1 MSSIRKS
8 EFRAFWRILKGE
20 KQEVRAIYIFAFFQ
34 GLVGLSLPLGIQTII
49 NFLQAGTF
57 STSWYVL
64 VFFVLL
70 GILCAGMLQIKQ
82 LTITETIEQRIFAN
96 VSFNYADYL
105 PRISVQSGNGKYLPE
120 VLNRF
125 FEVSTLQKGIS
136 KILLDFSASII
147 QVVFGILLLSLY
159 NVLFAV
165 IGLLL
170 VVVVYFIFRLTG
182 PAGLRTSKEESR
194 YKFQVGHWLQE
205 VSRVMMTFKLAGN
218 STLPVSRTDRLTSKY
233 LDARTEHFK
242 ILMSQYKALIIFKT
256 LLTGALLTIG
266 GVLVISKEINIGQF
280 VAAEIVVLSIMAS
293 VEKII
298 LNMSTVYDVLTSI
311 DKIEYIS
318 EIKSE
323 RTDGMNFPDENSQN
337 GISVSLKSF
346 TLKHA
351 DRKLPV
357 LNEVNLHL
365 EKGDV
370 ACIQG
375 SNGSGKTTLLK
386 AIAGFYE
393 EFAGSISYN
402 NIPIGSLKLDSI
414 RSIMGENFTEQEIFK
429 GTLSDNITCGSSAM
443 PITEQ
448 YKLLEDLGLG
458 SFVEGLPKGIETM
471 LEPGGQ
477 GLPGSLRRKLILAR
491 CLAVKP
497 KLLLIEDILHGQ
509 SVEEKMAFFDIVFN
523 YRNGATAIIVSNDVS
538 VIERCNKKFILENG
552 LISEI

>member
-1 MSSIRKS
+1 MNQETKS
-8 EFRAFWRILKGE
+8 EFHAFWRILKGE
-20 KQEVRAIYIFAFFQ
+20 RQEVRAIYIFAIFQ
-34 GLVGLSLPLGIQTII
+34 GLVSLSLPLGIQTII

-70 GILCAGMLQIKQ
+70 GILFAGMLQIKQ

-120 VLNRF
+120 LLNRF

-147 QVVFGILLLSLY
+147 QVIFGIVLLSLY

-182 PAGLRTSKEESR
+182 PAGLKTSKEESK
-194 YKFQVGHWLQE
+194 YKFEVGHWLQE
-205 VSRVMMTFKLAGN
+205 VSRVMMTFKLSGN
-218 STLPVSRTDRLTSKY
+218 SNLPVKRTDSLTSKY
-233 LDARTEHFK
+233 LDARTKHFR

-256 LLTGALLTIG
+256 LLTGALLAIG
-266 GVLVISKEINIGQF
+266 GVLVIAKEINIGQF
-280 VAAEIVVLSIMAS
+280 VAAEIVVLTIMGS

-311 DKIEYIS
+311 DKIESIS

-323 RTDGMNFPDENSQN
+323 RTDGVNFPEDNSQN
-337 GISVSLKSF
+337 GISVSLSNF
-346 TLKHA
+346 TLKY
-351 DRKLPV
+351 DDKKLPV
-357 LNEVNLHL
+357 LNEVHLHL

-393 EFAGSISYN
+393 EFSGSISYN
-402 NIPIGSLKLDSI
+402 NIPIGSLKLDSV

-429 GTLSDNITCGSSAM
+429 GTLSENITCGSAVLS
-443 PITEQ
+443 ITEQ
-448 YKLLEDLGLG
+448 YKLLEDLGLKD
-458 SFVEGLPKGIETM
+458 FVEVLPKGIDTM

-497 KLLLIEDILHGQ
+497 KLLLIEDIMHGQ
-509 SVEEKMAFFDIVFN
+509 SAEEKRAFFDIVFGH
-523 YRNGATAIIVSNDVS
+523 RKGATTIIVSNDIG
-538 VIERCNKKFILENG
+538 VIERCQRKFILENG
-552 LISEI
+552 IISEI

>member
-1 MSSIRKS
+1 MSQEKNAD
-8 EFRAFWRILKGE
+8 FKAFWRILKGE
-20 KQEVRAIYIFAFFQ
+20 RQEVRAIYLFAFFQ

-70 GILCAGMLQIKQ
+70 GILFAGILQIKQ

-105 PRISVQSGNGKYLPE
+105 PKISVQSGNGKYLPE

-125 FEVSTLQKGIS
+125 FEVSTIQKGIS

-159 NVLFAV
+159 NILFAV

-170 VVVVYFIFRLTG
+170 VVVVYFIFKITG
-182 PAGLRTSKEESR
+182 PAGLKTSKEESK
-194 YKFQVGHWLQE
+194 YKFEVGHWLQE
-205 VSRVMMTFKLAGN
+205 VSRVMLTFKLSGN
-218 STLPVSRTDRLTSKY
+218 STLPVTRTDGLTSKY
-233 LDARTEHFK
+233 LDARTEHFR
-242 ILMSQYKALIIFKT
+242 ILMSQYKALIIFKA
-256 LLTGALLTIG
+256 LLTGSLLTIG

-298 LNMSTVYDVLTSI
+298 LNMGTVYDVLTSI
-311 DKIEYIS
+311 DKIESIAD
-318 EIKSE
+318 IKAE
-323 RTDGMNFPDENSQN
+323 RSDGVDFPNDTPKA
-337 GISVSLKSF
+337 GISVSLKNF
-346 TLKHA
+346 TLRYA
-351 DRKLPV
+351 DRKSPL
-357 LNEVNLHL
+357 LNEVNLQL
-365 EKGDV
+365 ESGEV

-375 SNGSGKTTLLK
+375 PDGSGKTTLLK

-393 EFAGSISYN
+393 EFEGSISYN
-402 NIPIGSLKLDSI
+402 NIPIGSLRLESI
-414 RSIMGENFTEQEIFK
+414 RSMMGENFTEQEIFK
-429 GTLSDNITCGSSAM
+429 GTLSENITCGCNVLT
-443 PITEQ
+443 ITEQ
-448 YKLLEDLGLG
+448 YKLLEELGMK
-458 SFVEGLPKGIETM
+458 SFIENLPKGIETV

-477 GLPGSLRRKLILAR
+477 GMPGSLRRKLILAR

-497 KLLLIEDILHGQ
+497 KLLLIEDVMHGQ
-509 SVEEKMAFFDIVFN
+509 SSQEKKAFFDIVFK
-523 YRNGATAIIVSNDVS
+523 YRKGATTIIVSNDAN
-538 VIERCNKKFILENG
+538 VIERCDKKFKLNNG
-552 LISEI
+552 LITEI